1 MVGLADLIA
10 IFHDA
15 CGFTIEDCSI
25 LGYCDLVN
33 DRGFCK

>member
-15 CGFTIEDCSI
+15 SSFTIRDRPI
-25 LGYCDLVN
+25 LGNGNLVN
-33 DRGFCK
+33 DCGFG